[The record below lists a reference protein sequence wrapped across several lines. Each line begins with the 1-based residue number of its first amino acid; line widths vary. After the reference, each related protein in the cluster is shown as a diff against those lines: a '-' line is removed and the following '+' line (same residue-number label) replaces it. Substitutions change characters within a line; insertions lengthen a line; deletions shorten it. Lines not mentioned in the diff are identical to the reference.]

1 MKERLVNKYTKVSIT
16 QKCCKLFLHL
26 NKVYQISYCIFCT
39 GRGQSARFGFKSL
52 NSQFSLSKLHVIKG

>member
-26 NKVYQISYCIFCT
+26 NKVYQITYCIFCT